1 MNDMEIG
8 DSAPD
13 FELEANDGNKIRLES
28 FTGKNNVVLCFY
40 PKNHLFACPSKKVFE
55 MAKSVISVYPE
66 ILSTSSKLFAISIDT
81 VESQKKF
88 VEEYNIPYLHLSDTQ
103 KSTCK
108 KYSGLNIAGLA
119 KRITFI
125 IDKNGIIKNIF
136 RNIDV
141 QNHGKQ
147 IIEFLKKSF
156 FSNSLLSFLLSTP
169 PCNFK
174 LIFDASDNELKYFSS
189 LARYLLAKT

>member
-1 MNDMEIG
+1 MGISEGEKAIG
-8 DSAPD
+8 
-13 FELEANDGNKIRLES
+13 FELEANDGTIINIDS
-28 FTGKNNVVLCFY
+28 FKGGKNIVLCFY

-55 MAKSVISVYPE
+55 MAKSVISVYGE
-66 ILSTSSKLFAISIDT
+66 ILSTNSKLFAISIDT

-88 VEEYNIPYLHLSDTQ
+88 VDEYDIPYLHLSDTQ

-147 IIEFLKKSF
+147 IVDFLKK
-156 FSNSLLSFLLSTP
+156 L
-169 PCNFK
+169 
-174 LIFDASDNELKYFSS
+174 D
-189 LARYLLAKT
+189 